1 MGVAVAALHSPGAG
15 QGRQGFE
22 IESHPKFLVLS
33 FSLDNKRLGFVLGV
47 EVDDLGKV

>member
-1 MGVAVAALHSPGAG
+1 MGGAALHSPGGG

-22 IESHPKFLVLS
+22 IESHPKSLVLG

-47 EVDDLGKV
+47 EVSDLGKGTL